1 MSSFEMIDTKKKAY
15 NLIHDPTTLLSLLY
29 SKYGDIEEDYNYLY
43 LNQILYNKTS
53 HFNTIFKE
61 YQYIFNIDE
70 FLKRFYNINE
80 SITRIPKLND
90 YYKNYLKFF
99 CRPIFSN
106 WKISEKI
113 HNYEDQ
119 KAEIFYKKNYGNS
132 EEEEEKESSNNSSLS
147 SLDNITNNK
156 TIFDKKIKSIIDN
169 NENLSKATLTL
180 HSSKNIKDNLITNR
194 SKDDS
199 FIKFISPIIN
209 YKERKKKKKN
219 NLFKNY
225 NYNQKNKI
233 KIHKIKKN
241 ELTNS
246 LYNLIKDNVD
256 YENLKEKK
264 KKIFLSPKLKPYL
277 SNYKTNLDEF
287 NKNKIKK
294 NIYFDEKTKNKTYN
308 NNNLNSN
315 IRNFSNLAITLNN
328 NLLNNKINNTI
339 KNNSNF
345 KNFNLS
351 NSNSENKI
359 EKNSNN
365 HFSINP
371 NPENTIIQKKEKTF
385 IDKKTFNSINDLKTT
400 LKSNFSSFKYQSN
413 TIKNKKKSFGSNF
426 NLVKNP
432 INQINNKITHFIK
445 NKTYNVECNL
455 DNKNLKDKNQTLINK
470 FHKRHNNASYTNTLN
485 LNNLIFLSQRSTSNN
500 SNNNILSQKNSL
512 NTNRHIM
519 NLNFYNNSRNKK
531 EIITHTHTN
540 IKSLRKE
547 NINKTKS
554 IDDEKIKLKKTLFAV
569 TNKGLNYQMS
579 QRLVNQIDRLMKKT
593 KIPFLKNHSNFY
605 NGTEKESKKSI
616 IENSNNSINYSQNL
630 NHMTCRNYSKKMNL
644 NKRIKSDDKKDRKMR
659 YISSKK

>member
-1 MSSFEMIDTKKKAY
+1 MSFLEMIDTKKKAY
-15 NLIHDPTTLLSLLY
+15 DLIHDPTTLLSLLY

-43 LNQILYNKTS
+43 LNQILYNRNS
-53 HFNTIFKE
+53 HLNTIFKE
-61 YQYIFNIDE
+61 YQYSFNLDDL
-70 FLKRFYNINE
+70 LKRFYNIDE
-80 SITRIPKLND
+80 SIKRIPKLIE

-99 CRPIFSN
+99 CRPNFSN

-113 HNYEDQ
+113 HNYDDK

-132 EEEEEKESSNNSSLS
+132 EEEEEKENSNNSSLS

-156 TIFDKKIKSIIDN
+156 TIFDKKVKSIIEN

-180 HSSKNIKDNLITNR
+180 QSSKNIKENLITNK

-225 NYNQKNKI
+225 NYNQRNKI
-233 KIHKIKKN
+233 KIHKVKKN

-246 LYNLIKDNVD
+246 IFNLVKNDVD

-264 KKIFLSPKLKPYL
+264 KKFFLSPKLKPYL

-287 NKNKIKK
+287 NKNKKK
-294 NIYFDEKTKNKTYN
+294 NNIDFDEKTKNKTYN
-308 NNNLNSN
+308 NKLNSN
-315 IRNFSNLAITLNN
+315 IRTFSKLAITLNN
-328 NLLNNKINNTI
+328 NLLNSNISNTI
-339 KNNSNF
+339 RNNSNF

-351 NSNSENKI
+351 NSNSEN
-359 EKNSNN
+359 
-365 HFSINP
+365 
-371 NPENTIIQKKEKTF
+371 TMIQKKEKKF
-385 IDKKTFNSINDLKTT
+385 LDIKTFNSVNEVKK

-413 TIKNKKKSFGSNF
+413 TIKNKKNSFGSNF
-426 NLVKNP
+426 TLVKNQ
-432 INQINNKITHFIK
+432 INQINTKITTHFIK
-445 NKTYNVECNL
+445 NKTYNIENDL
-455 DNKNLKDKNQTLINK
+455 DNKNVKDKSKKLINK
-470 FHKRHNNASYTNTLN
+470 FHKRQNNASYTNTLD
-485 LNNLIFLSQRSTSNN
+485 LNNLFFSNQRLTSNN
-500 SNNNILSQKNSL
+500 SNNNIFSQKNTI

-519 NLNFYNNSRNKK
+519 DLNFYNNSRNKK

-554 IDDEKIKLKKTLFAV
+554 IDDETIKLKKSLFSV

-579 QRLVNQIDRLMKKT
+579 QRLVNQIDQLMKKS
-593 KIPFLKNHSNFY
+593 KITFLKNHSNFY
-605 NGTEKESKKSI
+605 KGTEKESKKSI
-616 IENSNNSINYSQNL
+616 IENSNHSINYTQNK
-630 NHMTCRNYSKKMNL
+630 NHMTYRNHSKKMNL
-644 NKRIKSDDKKDRKMR
+644 NKRIKSDDKKDRKIR

>member
-1 MSSFEMIDTKKKAY
+1 MIIIK
-15 NLIHDPTTLLSLLY
+15 I
-29 SKYGDIEEDYNYLY
+29 I
-43 LNQILYNKTS
+43 LN
-53 HFNTIFKE
+53 IF
-61 YQYIFNIDE
+61 
-70 FLKRFYNINE
+70 
-80 SITRIPKLND
+80 
-90 YYKNYLKFF
+90 
-99 CRPIFSN
+99 CHPIFSN
-106 WKISEKI
+106 WKMSEKI

-119 KAEIFYKKNYGNS
+119 KAEILYKKNYGNS

-277 SNYKTNLDEF
+277 SNYKTNLDKF

-345 KNFNLS
+345 KNFNWS

-413 TIKNKKKSFGSNF
+413 TIKNKKKV
-426 NLVKNP
+426 LV
-432 INQINNKITHFIK
+432 QI
-445 NKTYNVECNL
+445 
-455 DNKNLKDKNQTLINK
+455 LI
-470 FHKRHNNASYTNTLN
+470 
-485 LNNLIFLSQRSTSNN
+485 
-500 SNNNILSQKNSL
+500 
-512 NTNRHIM
+512 
-519 NLNFYNNSRNKK
+519 
-531 EIITHTHTN
+531 
-540 IKSLRKE
+540 
-547 NINKTKS
+547 
-554 IDDEKIKLKKTLFAV
+554 
-569 TNKGLNYQMS
+569 
-579 QRLVNQIDRLMKKT
+579 
-593 KIPFLKNHSNFY
+593 
-605 NGTEKESKKSI
+605 
-616 IENSNNSINYSQNL
+616 
-630 NHMTCRNYSKKMNL
+630 
-644 NKRIKSDDKKDRKMR
+644 
-659 YISSKK
+659 